1 MKAKL
6 EFDLDDVDDRMA
18 HLRCVKSTDMAI
30 VLWEMTMNTR
40 KRVTSGYDEKDDFYR
55 GVDAV
60 FDKFRELM
68 EESNINPE
76 ELIR

>member
-6 EFDLDDVDDRMA
+6 EFDLNELDDRIS
-18 HLRCVKSTDMAI
+18 HLRCVKATDMAL
-30 VLWEMTMNTR
+30 VLWEMTMNMR
-40 KRVTSGYDEKDDFYR
+40 KRVTSGSDETDDYYR

-60 FDKFRELM
+60 FERYNELM
-68 EESNINPE
+68 LEYNIDPE

>member
-18 HLRCVKSTDMAI
+18 HLRCVKSTDMAL
-30 VLWEMTMNTR
+30 VLWEMSMNMR

-60 FDKFRELM
+60 FERYNELM
-68 EESNINPE
+68 QEHNLDPE

>member
-1 MKAKL
+1 MRAKL

-18 HLRCVKSTDMAI
+18 HLRCVKSTDMAL
-30 VLWEMTMNTR
+30 VLWEMSLNMR

-60 FDKFRELM
+60 FERYNELM
-68 EESNINPE
+68 QEHNLDPE

>member
-18 HLRCVKSTDMAI
+18 HLRCVKATDMAM
-30 VLWEMTMNTR
+30 VLWEMTMNMR
-40 KRVTSGYDEKDDFYR
+40 KRVTSGYDGTDDFYR

-60 FDKFRELM
+60 FDRFNELM
-68 EESNINPE
+68 TEYN
-76 ELIR
+76 L

>member
-18 HLRCVKSTDMAI
+18 HLRCVKSTDMAL
-30 VLWEMTMNTR
+30 VLWEMSLNMR

-55 GVDAV
+55 GVDVV
-60 FDKFRELM
+60 FERYNELM
-68 EESNINPE
+68 QEHNLDPE

>member
-18 HLRCVKSTDMAI
+18 HLRCVKSTDMAL
-30 VLWEMTMNTR
+30 VLWEMSLNMR
-40 KRVTSGYDEKDDFYR
+40 KRVTLGYDEKDDFYR

-60 FDKFRELM
+60 IERYNELM
-68 EESNINPE
+68 REHNLDPE

>member
-18 HLRCVKSTDMAI
+18 HLRCVKSTDMAL
-30 VLWEMTMNTR
+30 VLWEMSLNMR

-60 FDKFRELM
+60 FERYNELM
-68 EESNINPE
+68 QEHNLDPE

>member
-6 EFDLDDVDDRMA
+6 EFDLDESDDRMA
-18 HLRCVKSTDMAI
+18 HLRCVKSTDMAL
-30 VLWEMTMNTR
+30 VLWEMSLNMR

-60 FDKFRELM
+60 FERYNELM
-68 EESNINPE
+68 QEHNLDPE